1 MRSVISPTEAQAILF
16 APKQLKELLMK
27 VLVKLHEVMA
37 QTGLSRSHVYSLAQ
51 IGHFPRQ
58 VKLTERSSAWVESEV
73 QEWIESR
80 IAQRD
85 GEVA

>member
-58 VKLTERSSAWVESEV
+58 VKCKRQPIHILSDRSMPWH
-73 QEWIESR
+73 
-80 IAQRD
+80 QRF
-85 GEVA
+85 AII